1 MGHTET
7 ADTSRGKN
15 FGVFKILVLISD
27 RGEMSRPG
35 VRSTAIY
42 PRNLDQGPKSRTK
55 DWLASFRS
63 RPRIFLVHFFF
74 IFSWFF
80 HALFLV
86 FFIPFFRQFFR
97 EKNRCLNRVFRP
109 FFWRFF
115 GDFSAIQNWSQNW
128 SHFRKLHFSHCI
140 FVQAGH
146 GNLYAAV
153 PNYVA

>member
-7 ADTSRGKN
+7 ADTNRGKN
-15 FGVFKILVLISD
+15 FGVLKILVLISD

-115 GDFSAIQNWSQNW
+115 VQKTPFLPPPLPRELTFCRRNM
-128 SHFRKLHFSHCI
+128 HFFLLRQRPRK
-140 FVQAGH
+140 VRRRA
-146 GNLYAAV
+146 
-153 PNYVA
+153 